1 MQVPQ
6 LQGHIYLG
14 NYSGVKNNMEKD
26 KLICGT
32 IIIVCIA
39 GLQMFAWYTG
49 HDGIVFA
56 TTSAIIGGIVGAL
69 FGFTIQKI
77 KD

>member
-1 MQVPQ
+1 
-6 LQGHIYLG
+6 
-14 NYSGVKNNMEKD
+14 MEKT
-26 KLICGT
+26 KLVCGT
-32 IIIVCIA
+32 VIIACIA

-69 FGFTIQKI
+69 FGFKI
-77 KD
+77 KDLTKD